1 MPNGHKRTPSD
12 AAKFAQFA
20 QFAQGPLSPSFPEA
34 DALLS
39 LFKNSCTQLSDLRT
53 QVFFWIVNSWKVF
66 YMGLFFYTNLLC
78 LSKIDGRLYNVKR
91 EVATQDSKHRK
102 TLAEVR

>member
-66 YMGLFFYTNLLC
+66 YMGLFFILIYYVC
-78 LSKIDGRLYNVKR
+78 QRLMEDFTMSR
-91 EVATQDSKHRK
+91 ERWLPK
-102 TLAEVR
+102 TLSIAKH